1 MYPTGQPQ
9 NCKAKAV
16 RVTGETDTL
25 KTIIGDLKLSSQK
38 LQSKQTKNGKNEQD
52 LNKINNIRKP
62 AHKREIK

>member
-25 KTIIGDLKLSSQK
+25 KTIIGDLKLSEI
-38 LQSKQTKNGKNEQD
+38 TEQAD
-52 LNKINNIRKP
+52 KKCQ
-62 AHKREIK
+62 E